1 MQAGL
6 LLQSFI
12 RDENGATTIEY
23 ALIAVIASIAVT
35 SGVIAISQGL
45 TDIFTDVR
53 DAFDAN
59 QAPN

>member
-12 RDENGATTIEY
+12 RDENGATTMEY

-53 DAFDAN
+53 NAFDAN